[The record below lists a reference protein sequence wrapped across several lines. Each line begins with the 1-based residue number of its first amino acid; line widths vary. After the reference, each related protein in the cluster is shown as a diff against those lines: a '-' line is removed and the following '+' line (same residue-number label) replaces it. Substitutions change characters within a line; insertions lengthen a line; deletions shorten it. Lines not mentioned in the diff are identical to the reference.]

1 MPPFHR
7 HVFPALIALLHA
19 TASSGAGA
27 APPAKPDPNAAAFLR
42 ENAVAMDRMMAE
54 MHVPPTGDV
63 DRDFAVMMIPHH
75 QGAVD
80 MARALLRHGSNP
92 ELKALARNIIAT
104 QQKEIA
110 LMQRV
115 LREKGVSPAP
125 AKPQASH
132 HHHGVN

>member
-1 MPPFHR
+1 MPPFRR
-7 HVFPALIALLHA
+7 HVLPALIALLHA
-19 TASSGAGA
+19 TASSTADA
-27 APPAKPDPNAAAFLR
+27 TPPPKSDPNAAAFLK
-42 ENAVAMDRMMAE
+42 ENDIAMDRMMAE

-80 MARALLRHGSNP
+80 MAQALLRHGSNP

-104 QQKEIA
+104 QQREIA
-110 LMQRV
+110 LMQRI
-115 LREKGVSPAP
+115 LRQKGVSPAP

-132 HHHGVN
+132 HHHGMN